1 MLIDTPFLAPF
12 SRTIFSVWCSEP
24 FLFVA
29 FIIVA
34 VISAYADDLG
44 SFKSA
49 AIRYVDAMKTALAL
63 SDEAD
68 CSETVA
74 KASEYAAAKIA
85 YYNASS
91 SIRSDRSRNEFRQ
104 FGQQTAELSIS
115 SVC

>member
-1 MLIDTPFLAPF
+1 M
-12 SRTIFSVWCSEP
+12 R

-49 AIRYVDAMKTALAL
+49 AIRYVDAIKTALAL

>member
-1 MLIDTPFLAPF
+1 MKTLVVALITP
-12 SRTIFSVWCSEP
+12 
-24 FLFVA
+24 VA
-29 FIIVA
+29 LTA
-34 VISAYADDLG
+34 AADDLG

-74 KASEYAAAKIA
+74 KVSAYAAAKIA

-91 SIRSDRSRNEFRQ
+91 SIRSDRFRNEFRQ